1 MLRRLSFK
9 DTKFVPCS
17 GNFTLLLSRNYIK
30 PINTS
35 FRMSLTFSHLETA
48 NFALELF
55 PKLDKPNELD
65 NRLELAVAIIQKLYY
80 YYL

>member
-1 MLRRLSFK
+1 
-9 DTKFVPCS
+9 
-17 GNFTLLLSRNYIK
+17 
-30 PINTS
+30 
-35 FRMSLTFSHLETA
+35 MSLTFSHLETA